1 MGRPARILPA
11 DLIQAASRIA
21 ARLGPA
27 RASIAAIAKESGAP
41 VGSMYHRYPS
51 RGALLAEVWIAAAE
65 RFGAQFGAILAAA
78 RDIDTLIEAA
88 LITPRLAREDPAAGV
103 VLFAHRRDDF
113 LDEAP
118 EESRARAAKLVSA
131 LQKEIAAAAKR
142 LMPGDARA
150 RERLSVALIG
160 IPYGAVRVFLPQ
172 AVPPPEI
179 DAVIAA
185 ASRAALSH

>member
-1 MGRPARILPA
+1 MGRPARIFPA
-11 DLIQAASRIA
+11 DLVAAASRVA
-21 ARLGPA
+21 ARLGPV
-27 RASIAAIAKESGAP
+27 RASIASIAKEARAP

-65 RFGAQFGAILAAA
+65 RFGTQFSAILAAA
-78 RDIDTLIEAA
+78 RDSDALIEAA
-88 LITPRLAREDPAAGV
+88 LITPRFARADPAAGV

-118 EESRARAAKLVSA
+118 DASRARAAKLVSA
-131 LQKEIAAAAKR
+131 LQKELAGAAKR
-142 LMPGDARA
+142 HLPGNPRG
-150 RERLSVALIG
+150 RERLAVALIG

-185 ASRAALSH
+185 AARAALSH

>member
-1 MGRPARILPA
+1 MGRPARIFPA
-11 DLIQAASRIA
+11 DLIKAASKIA

-27 RASIAAIAKESGAP
+27 RASIAAIAKEAGAP

-65 RFGAQFGAILAAA
+65 RFGGQVRPILAAA
-78 RDIDTLIEAA
+78 RATDALIEAA
-88 LITPRLAREDPAAGV
+88 LIPPRFAREDPAAGV

-131 LQKEIAAAAKR
+131 LQKELAGAAKR
-142 LMPGDARA
+142 YLPGDPRG
-150 RERLSVALIG
+150 RERLPGGLLG
-160 IPYGAVRVFLPQ
+160 RT
-172 AVPPPEI
+172 
-179 DAVIAA
+179 
-185 ASRAALSH
+185 H

>member
-1 MGRPARILPA
+1 MGRPARIFPA
-11 DLIQAASRIA
+11 DLIAAASRIA

-27 RASIAAIAKESGAP
+27 RASIAAIAKEAGAP

-65 RFGAQFGAILAAA
+65 RFGAQFNAVLAAA
-78 RDIDTLIEAA
+78 RDTDALIEAA
-88 LITPRLAREDPAAGV
+88 LITPRFAREDPAAGV

-131 LQKEIAAAAKR
+131 LQKELSNAAKR
-142 LMPGDARA
+142 HLAGDPRG
-150 RERLSVALIG
+150 RERLAVALIG

-185 ASRAALSH
+185 ATRAALSH